1 MYVLAV
7 RIYGIIKA
15 NGMIDSYPTTR
26 KHLKDEEMIIE
37 NFDLLIASSPNTLV
51 SPRYCFQIVSCLL
64 YSK

>member
-37 NFDLLIASSPNTLV
+37 NFDLLHTPYPETHVAP
-51 SPRYCFQIVSCLL
+51 
-64 YSK
+64 